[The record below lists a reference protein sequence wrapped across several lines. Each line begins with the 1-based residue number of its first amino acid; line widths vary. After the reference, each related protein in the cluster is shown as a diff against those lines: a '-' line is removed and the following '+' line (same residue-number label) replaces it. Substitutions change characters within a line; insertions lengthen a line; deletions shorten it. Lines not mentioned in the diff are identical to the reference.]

1 MRPFTPAALEEEL
14 MQAFVGYDGIMG
26 DRVFAFIRKK
36 GIKGFPWHTGREQK
50 DMVLFRPSFRVP
62 TL

>member
-1 MRPFTPAALEEEL
+1 